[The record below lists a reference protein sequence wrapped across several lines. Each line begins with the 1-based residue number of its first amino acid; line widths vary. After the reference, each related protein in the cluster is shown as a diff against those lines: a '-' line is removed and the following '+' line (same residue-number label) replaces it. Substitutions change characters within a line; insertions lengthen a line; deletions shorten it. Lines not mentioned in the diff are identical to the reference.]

1 MAPPPASSSS
11 LSSSFQSGGLDAS
24 LFMVDAAS
32 DTNDA
37 FFSSMAGTTTAAAT
51 TTTARTNYDAP
62 KAPMTGP
69 GLQALAELDAQQQ
82 QQHNKDGTRQKQDV
96 TKAFASLKW

>member
-1 MAPPPASSSS
+1 
-11 LSSSFQSGGLDAS
+11 
-24 LFMVDAAS
+24 MVDAAS

-82 QQHNKDGTRQKQDV
+82 QKDGTKQQDV
-96 TKAFASLKW
+96 AKATKAFASLKW